1 MKHII
6 TALIQLQDLNF
17 TLQEQKALTAET
29 HLKSLEKNIAI
40 LARDLPADINKTF
53 TGLLN
58 HYATAAALYGSIQKW
73 LPGCTFIT
81 LPSRPYKGYLTH
93 G

>member
-29 HLKSLEKNIAI
+29 YLESLEKNIATLI
-40 LARDLPADINKTF
+40 PGPA
-53 TGLLN
+53 
-58 HYATAAALYGSIQKW
+58 
-73 LPGCTFIT
+73 PGYPQNIYQSFKSLCYRGC
-81 LPSRPYKGYLTH
+81 SH
-93 G
+93 V

>member
-29 HLKSLEKNIAI
+29 HLKSLEKI
-40 LARDLPADINKTF
+40 LQRYPVTCLRISVKH
-53 TGLLN
+53 LL
-58 HYATAAALYGSIQKW
+58 LS
-73 LPGCTFIT
+73 
-81 LPSRPYKGYLTH
+81 
-93 G
+93 